1 MLTGA
6 ALSSVSTDLEEK
18 DAKAATKVQENG
30 ATAGDDSIEE
40 TVGAMAAQVQNAK
53 DDTVAPALK
62 RKGGPEDDDNDNSAA
77 ANKANKVVAAAAP
90 AETPRSGAQVLL
102 TKIFIV
108 ESWPGFNLTAHSSL
122 EKATAYTT
130 ANKNSEIAKNGSTKV
145 PKGQKYFEV
154 EGAVALGDTLYAPL
168 YFSDLTGRSIIG
180 GVFRTKEESSSELRN
195 TKKWRLSP
203 QEKNGSGELYNLK
216 VVLL

>member
-1 MLTGA
+1 MARRPETI
-6 ALSSVSTDLEEK
+6 
-18 DAKAATKVQENG
+18 
-30 ATAGDDSIEE
+30 SIEE
-40 TVGAMAAQVQNAK
+40 TAGAMAAQVQNAK

-62 RKGGPEDDDNDNSAA
+62 RKGGPEDDDDDNSAA

-90 AETPRSGAQVLL
+90 AMSSPNTYHPRRHDQAFTGYSGPWAKPAATPRPGPQVLL

-108 ESWPGFNLTAHSSL
+108 ECSTGFELTAHSSL

-130 ANKNSEIAKNGSTKV
+130 ANKDWEIAKNGSTKV

-168 YFSDLTGRSIIG
+168 YFSDLTGRSVIG

>member
-1 MLTGA
+1 M
-6 ALSSVSTDLEEK
+6 
-18 DAKAATKVQENG
+18 
-30 ATAGDDSIEE
+30 
-40 TVGAMAAQVQNAK
+40 
-53 DDTVAPALK
+53 APALK

-90 AETPRSGAQVLL
+90 AIPETPRSGAQVLL

-108 ESWPGFNLTAHSSL
+108 ECSTGFELTAHSSL
-122 EKATAYTT
+122 EKAAAYTT
-130 ANKNSEIAKNGSTKV
+130 ANKDWEIAKNGSTKV
-145 PKGQKYFEV
+145 PKGQKYFEL

-168 YFSDLTGRSIIG
+168 YFSDLTGRSVIG